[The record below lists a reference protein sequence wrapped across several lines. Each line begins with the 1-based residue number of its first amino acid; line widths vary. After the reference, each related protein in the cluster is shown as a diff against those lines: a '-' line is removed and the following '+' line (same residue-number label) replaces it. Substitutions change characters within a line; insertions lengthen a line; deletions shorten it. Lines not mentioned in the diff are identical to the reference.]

1 MMKIGFI
8 GAGKVGFSLGKYFQ
22 MHGQLMSGYYDTD
35 MSAAREAALFTKT
48 KAYEQ
53 LEELVK
59 ESDALFLTV
68 PDGVIKKTWEYLTEY
83 SIQHKVICHCS
94 GALTSAEAFPGIGQY
109 YCYGYSIHPLFA
121 VSDKLTSYKE
131 LSNAYFTIEG
141 DSKYL
146 EQMKELFLSMGNHIE
161 EIAPEKKILY
171 HTAAATCSN
180 QVIALAQ
187 QANDLLSK
195 CGLSEEFSS
204 HALLPILLGN
214 VEHIVEGGCVASLTG
229 PVERN
234 DIGTVKKHLNVLDD
248 EDRLLYALL
257 SKKLVEI
264 AKKKHDETNYEALQ
278 NVLDEAVNFIEDEK
292 GEATKGNHHMG

>member
-22 MHGQLMSGYYDTD
+22 IHGQLMSGYYDKD

-53 LEELVK
+53 LEDIVR

-68 PDGVIKKTWEYLTEY
+68 PDGVIKKTWEYITQY
-83 SIQHKVICHCS
+83 SIQNKVICHCS

-109 YCYGYSIHPLFA
+109 HSYGYSIHPLFA

-141 DSKYL
+141 DNEYL
-146 EQMKELFLSMGNHIE
+146 EQMKELFISMGNHIE

-187 QANDLLSK
+187 QASDLLSK
-195 CGLSEEFSS
+195 CGLSKEFSS

-214 VEHIVEGGCVASLTG
+214 VEHIVEGGCVSSLTG

-234 DIGTVKKHLNVLDD
+234 DIGTVKKHLRVLEG
-248 EDRLLYALL
+248 EDKLLYSLL

-264 AKKKHDETNYEALQ
+264 AKKKHEETDYRELQ
-278 NVLDEAVNFIEDEK
+278 DILNETIYQ
-292 GEATKGNHHMG
+292 